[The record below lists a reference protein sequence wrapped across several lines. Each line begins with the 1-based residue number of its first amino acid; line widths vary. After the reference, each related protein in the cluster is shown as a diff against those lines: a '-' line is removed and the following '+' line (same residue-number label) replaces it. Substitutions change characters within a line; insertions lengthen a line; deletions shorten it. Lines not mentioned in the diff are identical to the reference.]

1 MDSNIITIIKMVA
14 RGSGLGKL
22 DGKNVF
28 VPGTLPGETVQIGIQ
43 EEKRDFIEAK
53 LEKVITPS
61 EYRIQPECKYYG
73 ICGGCNLQFATAEYQ
88 RKLKTEIIT
97 DSLIRAG
104 VPENCIPKID
114 LEYGSE
120 WGYRNRFQLHDGGL
134 KEARSSQTIPIK
146 DCLVACP
153 EIRECLQSDHLPQGT
168 RTHVFGADGK
178 VTTAVLAEKAP
189 RKKFEG
195 AVINEKE
202 IVTVNINGKDIQF
215 DVRGFFQ
222 SNLQMLEKTINR
234 ITANFGGKRC
244 ADIYS
249 GVGTFSVFLGKQFE
263 EMYLVE
269 HNREALILAER
280 NLRGIRHQSYGV
292 SGEKWTQL
300 SDSKQKFDAIV
311 IDPPRSGMEKAVRE
325 WIKASQI
332 PQIRSLSC
340 DPVTFARDA
349 QDLISFGY
357 KLVNLCLLDY
367 YPQTSH
373 IETLANFIL

>member
-14 RGSGLGKL
+14 RGSGLGKI

-28 VPGTLPGETVQIGIQ
+28 VPGTLPGEQVEIKIL

-53 LEKVITPS
+53 LEKVLTPS
-61 EYRIQPECKYYG
+61 EFRIKPECKYYG
-73 ICGGCNLQFATAEYQ
+73 ICGGCNLQFASIEYQ
-88 RKLKTEIIT
+88 RKLKAEILT

-104 VPENCIPKID
+104 VPEKLIPEIET
-114 LEYGSE
+114 EYGSE

-134 KEARSSQTIPIK
+134 KEVGSSQIVPVK
-146 DCLVACP
+146 DCLVACQ
-153 EIRECLQSDHLPQGT
+153 EIRDCLQSDQVPKGT
-168 RTHVFGADGK
+168 RTHIFGADGK

-195 AVINEKE
+195 AVIDEKE

-215 DVRGFFQ
+215 NVRGFFQ
-222 SNLQMLEKTINR
+222 SNLQMLGKTIKR
-234 ITANFGGKRC
+234 ITANLGGKRC

-249 GVGTFSVFLGKQFE
+249 GVGTFSVFLGEQFE

-280 NLRGIRHQSYGV
+280 NLRGIRHQSYGI

-300 SDSKQKFDAIV
+300 SDSKQKFDAVV
-311 IDPPRSGMEKAVRE
+311 IDPPRSGMEKVVRE

-332 PQIRSLSC
+332 PQIRALSC

-349 QDLISFGY
+349 QVLISFGY
-357 KLVNLCLLDY
+357 KLANLCILDY

-373 IETLANFIL
+373 IETLASFIL

>member
-14 RGSGLGKL
+14 RGSGIGKL
-22 DGKNVF
+22 NGKNVF
-28 VPGTLPGETVQIGIQ
+28 VPGTLPGEEVQILIQ

-53 LEKVITPS
+53 LEKVLTPS
-61 EYRIQPECKYYG
+61 NFRIKPACKYYG

-88 RKLKTEIIT
+88 RKLKTEIIA
-97 DSLIRAG
+97 DSLLRAG
-104 VPENCIPKID
+104 VSANKIPDIET
-114 LEYGSE
+114 EYASE

-134 KEARSSQTIPIK
+134 KEACSSQIVPVK

-153 EIRECLQSDHLPQGT
+153 EIREYLQSDKVTAGT
-168 RTHVFGADGK
+168 RTHIFGANGS
-178 VTTAVLAEKAP
+178 VTTAQIAEKIS

-202 IVTVNINGKDIQF
+202 VVTVNIKGKDIQF
-215 DVRGFFQ
+215 NVRGFFQ

-234 ITANFGGKRC
+234 ITESFGGEC
-244 ADIYS
+244 CVDVYS
-249 GVGTFSVFLGKQFE
+249 GVGTFSVFLGEKFD
-263 EMYLVE
+263 EMYLIE

-280 NLRGIRHQSYGV
+280 NLRGIKHQSYGI
-292 SGEKWTQL
+292 SGEKWSQL
-300 SDSKQKFDAIV
+300 SDSKQNFDAVV
-311 IDPPRSGMEKAVRE
+311 IDPPRSGMEKAVRD
-325 WIKASQI
+325 WLKASRI
-332 PQIRSLSC
+332 PQIRALSC

-349 QDLISFGY
+349 ADLLSAGY
-357 KLVNLCLLDY
+357 KLEKFCLLDY